1 MLLSK
6 VVAPPKDI
14 LCSLLCLIAGNSFFQ
29 STVFLIFKWILYFL
43 EEHLQPWIAYIW
55 CNVFDIYFYLRR
67 VVISKELL
75 QPYIWVES
83 LIFHETICSDK
94 VFLKYIWL
102 WKIFDLNRLNE
113 TRWKSRISSQ
123 DRKK

>member
-55 CNVFDIYFYLRR
+55 YNVFDRYFYLRR

-75 QPYIWVES
+75 QPYIWVAS

-94 VFLKYIWL
+94 VFLKNMRF
-102 WKIFDLNRLNE
+102 WKIFALNRLNE
-113 TRWKSRISSQ
+113 TTWKSRISSR